1 MTKKRGAK
9 WEWAHT
15 PQEAVTATII
25 PWDGRLGVSY
35 TYLNGSA
42 EAGPIGPADW
52 TVIAALERDGKVS
65 FANQNIRKRFLK
77 LRGLSGRDH

>member
-1 MTKKRGAK
+1 MGVGAYAPRGRDGNNHSVG
-9 WEWAHT
+9 WA
-15 PQEAVTATII
+15 A
-25 PWDGRLGVSY
+25 RLSY